1 MAVTKETSDGTT
13 TINFNVNLN
22 RTMVILSPF
31 ILSVAFIILKSAGIV
46 SWSLIT
52 VLSPLWVVLAFYLLL
67 LGLVLLN
74 NGSLD
79 NQGAVPFK
87 ASSTQVKLALA
98 SLTGIFT
105 IMKLVGLISW
115 SWVWVL
121 SPVWIGISLYLSFM
135 AVFYVGAFIYFMRK
149 D

>member
-31 ILSVAFIILKSAGIV
+31 ILSVAFIILKFAGIV

-52 VLSPLWVVLAFYLLL
+52 VLFPLWAVLAFYLLL

-121 SPVWIGISLYLSFM
+121 SPVWIGISLYLGIMS
-135 AVFYVGAFIYFMRK
+135 VFYVGAFIYFMRNG
-149 D
+149 

>member
-1 MAVTKETSDGTT
+1 MRNPKTRGDIMAVAKETSDGTT

-31 ILSVAFIILKSAGIV
+31 ILSVAFIILKFAGIV

-52 VLSPLWVVLAFYLLL
+52 VLSPLWVVFAFYLLL

-98 SLTGIFT
+98 S
-105 IMKLVGLISW
+105 V
-115 SWVWVL
+115 
-121 SPVWIGISLYLSFM
+121 
-135 AVFYVGAFIYFMRK
+135 VF
-149 D
+149 

>member
-31 ILSVAFIILKSAGIV
+31 ILSAVFIILKFTGIV
-46 SWSLIT
+46 SWSLLT

-67 LGLVLLN
+67 IGLVLLN
-74 NGSLD
+74 NDSLD

-87 ASSTQVKLALA
+87 ASSTQVRLALA

-105 IMKLVGLISW
+105 VMKLIGLIAW

-121 SPVWIGISLYLSFM
+121 SPLWVGIALHLSFM

-149 D
+149 G